1 MIMALI
7 ENLFEAAAHA
17 GFLKPCVWRP
27 SDGSPEQAHAV
38 GFAAPDETLLD
49 GLTLSTEYVMSYP
62 ASVLVGLVSAEMTCC
77 RPSPSRLAN
86 LAHGSTG

>member
-1 MIMALI
+1 MALI

-38 GFAAPDETLLD
+38 GFAAPDETPLD
-49 GLTLSTEYVMSYP
+49 GLTLSTEYEMS
-62 ASVLVGLVSAEMTCC
+62 
-77 RPSPSRLAN
+77 
-86 LAHGSTG
+86 